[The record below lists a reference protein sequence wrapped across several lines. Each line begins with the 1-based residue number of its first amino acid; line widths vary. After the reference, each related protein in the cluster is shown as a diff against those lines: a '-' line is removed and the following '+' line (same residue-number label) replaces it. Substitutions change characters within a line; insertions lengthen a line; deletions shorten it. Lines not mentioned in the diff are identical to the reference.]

1 MKRWMAAVM
10 LALALA
16 AGAHQVMN
24 VIVNPCSFLT
34 PDGWLW
40 WWYDCPTA
48 PGGGGSGAGD

>member
-1 MKRWMAAVM
+1 M